1 LRRAIIGGYNVIEA
15 GTRIGYDRELDS
27 RRYHV
32 TDTGITV
39 VGPGEVTSTMRAFSE

>member
-1 LRRAIIGGYNVIEA
+1 VIVGPYNVIEA
-15 GTRIGYDRELDS
+15 GTRIGYDREQDS

-32 TDTGITV
+32 TEGGVTV